1 MVCWVPLRWHSVSA
15 GHPLQVGIMEDSQRP
30 VLQKVDIQLD
40 AVAPL
45 HSGPEGCQ
53 TVLRLHRVVEP
64 PVGIGPLPQLGDLRV
79 SPAATDGEDMDNHS
93 DQKNSNQSK
102 HGFRFL
108 FYVFVV

>member
-1 MVCWVPLRWHSVSA
+1 
-15 GHPLQVGIMEDSQRP
+15 MEDSQRP
-30 VLQKVDIQLD
+30 VLQKVDIQLN

-93 DQKNSNQSK
+93 DQKDGNQSK